1 MAPVLE
7 GLDRAS
13 GRVRSVLCSTGQHR
27 ELVDQALRIFNLRP
41 DLSLGV
47 MRPDQSLSQLTSTL
61 FTALDAVVREV
72 RPDWIVAQ
80 GDTTSVMV
88 SAMTGFYHHV
98 PFAHVEA
105 GLRTGDRLRP
115 FPEEMN
121 RVITD
126 KLADLMF
133 APTEGAR
140 RNLLFEGAADSAIR
154 VTGNTVVD
162 ALMAIASRDYEWSCG
177 PLASLPRDRR
187 LVLITAHR
195 RESFGEALRHQ
206 CDAVRTLAER
216 FAADTHFVWPVHPNP
231 HVTEQVR
238 GRLGRV
244 PNVSLVDPLD
254 YVSQVQLMRRAT
266 LILTDS
272 GGIQEEAPAFGVP
285 VLVLRDTTE
294 RPEGI
299 EAGVARLIGS
309 DPARIVSEASRL
321 LEDPVAHAAMAT
333 GVNPYGDG
341 HAAGRIVSALLQGT
355 EGARAETGRRGSRR
369 SDLREETSAQR
380 GHAWAAPGGVSV

>member
-1 MAPVLE
+1 MITVLSVVGTRPEVIKMAPVLE
-7 GLDRAS
+7 ALGREN

-27 ELVDQALRIFNLRP
+27 ELVDQALRIFDLCP

-47 MRPDQSLSQLTSTL
+47 MQPDQSLSKLTARL
-61 FTALDAVVREV
+61 FDALDSVARDV

-88 SAMTGFYHHV
+88 SAMTAFYQHV

-105 GLRTGDRLRP
+105 GLRTGDRTRP

-121 RVITD
+121 RVVVD
-126 KLADLMF
+126 KLADLML
-133 APTEGAR
+133 APTEHAR
-140 RNLLFEGAADSAIR
+140 RNLLADGAADRAIV

-162 ALMAIASRDYEWSCG
+162 ALIAIASRDYDWSCG
-177 PLASLPRDRR
+177 PLASLPQDRR

-195 RESFGEALRHQ
+195 RENFGDALRRQ
-206 CDAVRTLAER
+206 CEAVRELAAR
-216 FAADTHFVWPVHPNP
+216 FAGDTHFVWPVHPNP
-231 HVTEQVR
+231 HVVESVR
-238 GRLGRV
+238 ARLGSL

-254 YVSQVQLMRRAT
+254 YVSLVHLMRRAT

-272 GGIQEEAPAFGVP
+272 GGIQEEAPTFGVP
-285 VLVLRDTTE
+285 VLVLRDNTE

-321 LEDPVAHAAMAT
+321 LNDPLAHAAMAT

-341 HAAGRIVSALLQGT
+341 RAAGRIVEALLP
-355 EGARAETGRRGSRR
+355 R
-369 SDLREETSAQR
+369 
-380 GHAWAAPGGVSV
+380 